1 MNTQPDALALAKS
14 IETYL
19 EGKLPKLAAAELRR
33 LHDYESAYE
42 IWSEKTN
49 WVQDSSQAH
58 ELGKHRAD
66 VLKDRIDRLHEV
78 NQELVE
84 ALENVCNQLLRRGI
98 FTDPEHPDRLA
109 LSAAH
114 AALAKAKGTE

>member
-1 MNTQPDALALAKS
+1 MTQPDALALAKS

-19 EGKLPKLAAAELRR
+19 EGKLSKLAAAELRR

-78 NQELVE
+78 NQELLE
-84 ALENVCNQLLRRGI
+84 ALEVLSGEANRFNVSGVYFN
-98 FTDPEHPDRLA
+98 E
-109 LSAAH
+109 
-114 AALAKAKGTE
+114 